1 MGPGQAEIT
10 PHSFTI
16 MPNKKRTANIPRP
29 RQPEMEVYT
38 ASHGTSWIYDA
49 LPSPLTSFYGLLMA
63 GSISGLAYFIGDT
76 WGGGAGAFW
85 SIIAISVMTVISL
98 VLLGFRAR
106 RAKNEAREEGEGFE
120 TALRNSTA
128 GWDDNVSDPAEIARQ
143 DELRKKFLKGI
154 QIFHEHGRD
163 LYSLPWY
170 VIVGEPGCGKTE
182 AIRRSELRFPEALHD
197 TLQGTGGTYS
207 MDWWFTNQAI
217 ILDTAGAM
225 LMQPEASARFESF
238 LKLLRE
244 NRPACPING
253 MILTIPTDSL
263 LSDPPVE
270 AEQKARV
277 IATQLAMIQK
287 ALDVRFPIYLMISKS
302 DRLPG
307 FREFFDM
314 EGQSKYE
321 RQMMGWANPAPLGE
335 PFSADTIYQAI
346 DAISSRLQN
355 RALALLADPVPPNPD
370 LRRADEVD
378 AVYAFPQFIRT
389 LAPRLKLYLDVIFQ
403 TGVWVAKP
411 PFFRGIFFTTAVR
424 EGAQLDVDLAK
435 QLGVKLNMLP
445 HGIFER
451 KKSAFLRDFFL
462 EKIFPEKGLVTK
474 LFDVGAHLRKR
485 LTTFYGATA
494 ALLALGLGFAWLVK
508 DRIEAHLQ
516 EEQTMWA
523 SANATWQN
531 GTFLRVIGRSSHHSD
546 QIPDRPR
553 WYLAKREGSGVD
565 SKRPA
570 DVLDELAKIH
580 DRVHE
585 KIGLSW
591 VFLPV
596 PEWRDFLE
604 RRRLGY
610 LTLFEG
616 AVMKPVIDAARERIL
631 WDVAPGNTTMPETQL
646 HLTEAY
652 RRLLEL
658 ETWAANERS
667 IVTHEQWERWFL
679 GLLTYITDPAPPGG
693 VPANFSS
700 LTSIQGDPAPEKHV
714 IDRLAKDLA
723 KRTFEVYSTEVKLSA
738 RRWMSESEGLA
749 ESALAKG
756 ADFIFGKTR
765 SEASSNDQNRAEL
778 AERTKSALDNLKRAE
793 EHLITM
799 AEKQPQGPRHVI
811 EQEGL
816 NPLHDALN
824 EYRRIADSNS
834 SHSAQ
839 NKLGMDVVEATA
851 KAILLTEDG
860 IKDAPGGLHHAA
872 ALAKSM
878 HQAANSGSTAGPEDA
893 EGIWAAANKRFAAY
907 QDSFAPLRSIEVGM
921 SLGYSVGNLL
931 QKLQEVTE
939 HVKSASVPTAP
950 SNTPDKPADK
960 ATEKQEKICAYLQKF
975 RGTPLIS
982 EVFRNYEQE
991 LRTRLNQALL
1001 FPLVQRADNASY
1013 SNILAFEFGCKELA
1027 KVEKDMLAL
1036 PQMSAP
1042 LYQCPERVPVEEL
1055 FKKLEAV
1062 VGIKN
1067 SLLKEDSSAKGK
1079 GLVIVVDA
1087 VQPAKTISKQTE
1099 TNDSSVQ
1106 NGNSA
1111 SGAPKASVIESIQEG
1126 FVQIRILVSGTL
1138 MKDGAPDGASCEI
1151 PYDGIGPV
1159 SIALTFARPPPA
1171 SASTFPYSSPQGNW
1185 ALLREMA
1192 VKGKNRFAIGDSGKF
1207 FTLKS
1212 NPSLPV
1218 GQWPQQKDFMPK

>member
-1 MGPGQAEIT
+1 
-10 PHSFTI
+10 
-16 MPNKKRTANIPRP
+16 MPNKKRTSNIPKPSR
-29 RQPEMEVYT
+29 PEMEVYT
-38 ASHGTSWIYDA
+38 ASHGTSWVYNA
-49 LPSPLTSFYGLLMA
+49 LPSPLTSFYSLLMA
-63 GSISGLAYFIGDT
+63 GSISGLAYYIGDT
-76 WGGGAGAFW
+76 WFGDGAFW
-85 SIIAISVMTVISL
+85 TIIAISVMTVISL
-98 VLLGFRAR
+98 AILFLRAR
-106 RAKNEAREEGEGFE
+106 RAKNAATVEGEGFE

-128 GWDDNVSDPAEIARQ
+128 GWDDNISDPAEIARQ
-143 DELRKKFLKGI
+143 DDLRKKFLKGI

-263 LSDPPVE
+263 LSAPPVE

-346 DAISSRLQN
+346 DAISCRLQH

-424 EGAQLDVDLAK
+424 EGAQLDVDLARL
-435 QLGVKLNMLP
+435 LGVKLNQLP
-445 HGIFER
+445 QGIFER

-508 DRIEAHLQ
+508 DRIEARLQ

-531 GTFLRVIGRSSHHSD
+531 GTFLRIIGRSSRHSD

-553 WYLAKREGSGVD
+553 WYLAKREGSSVD
-565 SKRPA
+565 SKRQA
-570 DVLDELAKIH
+570 DVLDELANIH
-580 DRVHE
+580 ARVHE
-585 KIGLSW
+585 KISLSW

-604 RRRLGY
+604 RRRQGY

-616 AVMKPVIDAARERIL
+616 AVIKPVIDAARERML
-631 WDVAPGNTTMPETQL
+631 WDVASGNTTTPETQL
-646 HLTEAY
+646 QLTEAY
-652 RRLLEL
+652 RHLIEL
-658 ETWAANERS
+658 ETWIANEKN

-679 GLLTYITDPAPPGG
+679 GLLTYITDNAPPGG
-693 VPANFSS
+693 VPAGFSS
-700 LTSIQGDPAPEKHV
+700 LTSIQGETTPEKHV
-714 IDRLAKDLA
+714 IERLAKDLA
-723 KRTFEVYSTEVKLSA
+723 KRTFEVYSTEAKLSA

-765 SEASSNDQNRAEL
+765 SEATNNDQNRAEL
-778 AERTKSALDNLKRAE
+778 AERTKSAIDNLKRAE
-793 EHLITM
+793 EHLLAM
-799 AEKQPQGPRHVI
+799 AEKQPQGPRHVV
-811 EQEGL
+811 ELEGMSPLQE
-816 NPLHDALN
+816 ALL
-824 EYRRIADSNS
+824 EYRRVADANT

-839 NKLGMDVVEATA
+839 NRLGMDVVEATA
-851 KAILLTEDG
+851 KTILQAEDG
-860 IKDAPGGLHHAA
+860 MRDAPGGLQHAA
-872 ALAKSM
+872 ALAKRM
-878 HQAANSGSTAGPEDA
+878 RQAAASGSTDGGPEDA
-893 EGIWAAANKRFAAY
+893 EGIWTAANKRFAAY
-907 QDSFAPLRSIEVGM
+907 QDAFAPLRSQEVGV
-921 SLGYSVGNLL
+921 SLGNAVGNLL

-939 HVKSASVPTAP
+939 YAKGASGSASAP
-950 SNTPDKPADK
+950 NKPADK
-960 ATEKQEKICAYLQKF
+960 AAEKQERICTYLQKF

-991 LRTRLNQALL
+991 LRTRLNQALR
-1001 FPLVQRADNASY
+1001 FPLVQRTESYADKF
-1013 SNILAFEFGCKELA
+1013 AFETGCKELA
-1027 KVEKDMLAL
+1027 KVEKDMEAL
-1036 PQMSAP
+1036 PQLSAP

-1055 FKKLEAV
+1055 FKKLEV
-1062 VGIKN
+1062 VAGIKT
-1067 SLLKEDSSAKGK
+1067 SIAS
-1079 GLVIVVDA
+1079 GLAIEVDA
-1087 VQPAKTISKQTE
+1087 VEPAKTISKQTE
-1099 TNDSSVQ
+1099 TNDPAAAAGTLAPSASKSSVT
-1106 NGNSA
+1106 
-1111 SGAPKASVIESIQEG
+1111 ESIQEG
-1126 FVQIRILVSGTL
+1126 FINIKIIVSGVQ
-1138 MKDGAPDGASCEI
+1138 KADGPPNGTSKEI
-1151 PYDGIGPV
+1151 PYDGFGPV

-1171 SASTFPYSSPQGNW
+1171 TSYTSKYISPPGNW
-1185 ALLREMA
+1185 ALLRELA
-1192 VKGKNRFAIGDSGKF
+1192 QSRKNRFQIGDSGKIF
-1207 FTLKS
+1207 ILKS
-1212 NPSLPV
+1212 SPTLPV